1 MAQHF
6 SSKNDLCLKIILP
19 TPGMGKPHLET
30 GMNISHPA
38 SADEEGGK
46 DTKNHQMTK
55 RPPPLG
61 QPIGQDQ

>member
-1 MAQHF
+1 
-6 SSKNDLCLKIILP
+6 
-19 TPGMGKPHLET
+19 MGKPHLET
-30 GMNISHPA
+30 GVNISHPA

-55 RPPPLG
+55 GPPPLG